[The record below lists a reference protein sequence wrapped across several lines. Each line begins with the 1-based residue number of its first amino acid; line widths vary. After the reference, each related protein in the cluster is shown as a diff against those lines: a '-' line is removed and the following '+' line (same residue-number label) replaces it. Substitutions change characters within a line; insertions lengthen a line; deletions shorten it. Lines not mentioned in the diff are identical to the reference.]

1 MRETFEGRPLVL
13 VTLAVILGLFG
24 RQVPLSALL
33 ILVPVIL
40 VSTFKLRGLVL
51 AAWLVGLLFAP
62 SRAEPLPRIGPYEG
76 GIQVRSVPM
85 PSRAGGDQ
93 AVAQTARGTLL
104 VLFPKSVRASLGDRF
119 AVVGRTEL
127 FNGRQAEL
135 WLRRGVQGRLVVTTA
150 RPLEEGP
157 AWFRWG
163 RMWRESFRNFTEQTL
178 PSNQAQLLD
187 ALCFNVDAA
196 LNPELTAE
204 LRRAGV
210 IHIVSASGLH
220 VTIFALALQVLLGR
234 LPFSR
239 VWQLAILIAIL
250 LVYAGA
256 AGFRPPVFRAV
267 VMAAVG
273 LFAFAF
279 RREGDTLSSLSL
291 AALLQIGFD
300 PRAVFDLGFQLSY
313 LIVGA
318 LALFVGFGD
327 GTPRTA
333 ASRWIQE
340 TIRASWVATLAAS
353 PLLAYAFGS
362 VSLVAVFANL
372 AIAPL
377 VLPVMAGSLGAWLIG
392 IVFPPVGAAI
402 LMVCG
407 IMTQGIEIVAEA
419 FGGLPFAA
427 TTVAPFSAWW
437 LAPIYGGLLWLHR
450 PKRRPVVQGDL

>member
-1 MRETFEGRPLVL
+1 MRETVEGRPLVL
-13 VTLAVILGLFG
+13 VALAVTLGLFG
-24 RQVPLSALL
+24 RQVPLSAIL
-33 ILVPVIL
+33 ILIPVL
-40 VSTFKLRGLVL
+40 LLSSFKLRGTVL
-51 AAWLVGLLFAP
+51 LAWLVGLVFAP
-62 SRAEPLPRIGPYEG
+62 ARAEPLPRIGPYEG
-76 GIQVRSVPM
+76 GIHVRSVPM

-93 AVAQTARGTLL
+93 AVAQTARGVLL
-104 VLFPKSVRASLGDRF
+104 VQFPKTVRPSVGDRF
-119 AVVGRTEL
+119 AVTGRTEL
-127 FNGRQAEL
+127 LSGRQAEL
-135 WLRRGVQGRLVVTTA
+135 WLRRGVQGRLVVNSA

-157 AWFRWG
+157 IWFRWG
-163 RMWRESFRNFTEQTL
+163 RLWRESFRDFTERTL
-178 PSNQAQLLD
+178 PPNQAQLLD

-196 LNPELTAE
+196 LNPELAAE

-234 LPFSR
+234 LPCSR
-239 VWQLAILIAIL
+239 VWQLVIL
-250 LVYAGA
+250 LLILLIYAGA

-291 AALLQIGFD
+291 AALLQIAFD

-318 LALFVGFGD
+318 LALFMGFGD
-327 GTPRTA
+327 GELRSPI
-333 ASRWIQE
+333 SRSIND

-377 VLPVMAGSLGAWLIG
+377 VLPVMAGSLGAWLMG
-392 IVFPPVGAAI
+392 LLLPALGAAI
-402 LMVCG
+402 LTVCG
-407 IMTQGIEIVAEA
+407 ALTVGIEVVANA

-427 TTVAPFSAWW
+427 VSVAPFSAWW
-437 LAPIYGGLLWLHR
+437 LVPIYGGMLLLHR
-450 PKRRPVVQGDL
+450 QKLRPPVQR